1 MSKFLTPPVWYDKN
15 GNLNEMLT
23 GNAGTSS
30 DIAIGSGATAV
41 GGGIAIGGSAGRG
54 GVAIGGGAS
63 ANEENGIA
71 IGNSA
76 TLSEGGVIAIGH
88 GATAGAPDS
97 IAIGLNATVSESGCI
112 AIGSAANVSTSD
124 TIQLGNNDL
133 RYTLNIG
140 DGTGTINTGTITL
153 NGVRLSASGGVIQLG
168 NNKTAYTLSVGNGTG
183 ALEIANIS
191 CDDLRVKVR
200 MSPPLVGFDLN
211 NNFDSGY
218 VDIGNN
224 SDGSPWSYSFSLV
237 TNENELYKM
246 RINSIP
252 YLLVRVTLKPDVGL
266 PTSLVYPIL
275 IPNKDVWV
283 CRSQWNVIEIDEN
296 LNSIL
301 SMRLSSSLDNVGNP
315 KITIALR
322 SPSGHAINQDHK
334 KVALEVVRVLN
345 TNFTTP

>member
-97 IAIGLNATVSESGCI
+97 IAIGLNATVSESRCI
-112 AIGSAANVSTSD
+112 AIGLAANVSTSD

-133 RYTLNIG
+133 GYTLNIG
-140 DGTGTINTGTITL
+140 DGTGTINTGTITI
-153 NGVRLSASGGVIQLG
+153 NGVRLRASGGVIQLG
-168 NNKTAYTLSVGNGTG
+168 QNNRAYTLSVGNGTG
-183 ALEIANIS
+183 TLEIGSIKFQKMTITNGTKVSIS
-191 CDDLRVKVR
+191 SRGVYLCCATKNNVSGVAICFIGDL
-200 MSPPLVGFDLN
+200 
-211 NNFDSGY
+211 
-218 VDIGNN
+218 
-224 SDGSPWSYSFSLV
+224 DGSATVLESS
-237 TNENELYKM
+237 
-246 RINSIP
+246 
-252 YLLVRVTLKPDVGL
+252 
-266 PTSLVYPIL
+266 TSLCKYVGTDISLGSSVHEIQAYSGATINYCFKV
-275 IPNKDVWV
+275 I
-283 CRSQWNVIEIDEN
+283 NVD
-296 LNSIL
+296 
-301 SMRLSSSLDNVGNP
+301 
-315 KITIALR
+315 
-322 SPSGHAINQDHK
+322 
-334 KVALEVVRVLN
+334 
-345 TNFTTP
+345 F

>member
-63 ANEENGIA
+63 ANEDN
-71 IGNSA
+71 
-76 TLSEGGVIAIGH
+76 
-88 GATAGAPDS
+88 S
-97 IAIGLNATVSESGCI
+97 IAIGLNATVSELGCI

-168 NNKTAYTLSVGNGTG
+168 QNNRAYTLNVGKNTIDPALVQDFFAGNMVGGVSGNLYVYSNVYKSGEAGSPSTGWYRAEIDSVKQTVVVRDGNGKIKAADPT
-183 ALEIANIS
+183 AAN
-191 CDDLRVKVR
+191 DVATKQYVEQYVKQ
-200 MSPPLVGFDLN
+200 
-211 NNFDSGY
+211 Y
-218 VDIGNN
+218 VDNAIAA
-224 SDGSPWSYSFSLV
+224 L
-237 TNENELYKM
+237 
-246 RINSIP
+246 
-252 YLLVRVTLKPDVGL
+252 GL
-266 PTSLVYPIL
+266 
-275 IPNKDVWV
+275 
-283 CRSQWNVIEIDEN
+283 
-296 LNSIL
+296 
-301 SMRLSSSLDNVGNP
+301 
-315 KITIALR
+315 
-322 SPSGHAINQDHK
+322 
-334 KVALEVVRVLN
+334 
-345 TNFTTP
+345 